1 MSLQYQLIAGGSA
14 FAMVYLLILLHRKQ
28 TLASWEKL
36 RAETNRL
43 DNKLIKDVKLKYVI
57 NNGGKL
63 LVSILNRAD
72 IQIFDGFV
80 LIYRRQGIFF
90 QLYFKPI
97 LICKVS
103 EQADSLPD
111 VQELLVLQE
120 IKIERFRKGE
130 VEMSCF
136 EKKYTWR
143 TSVLSF
149 TELTEEQIKDFA
161 SLRAWV

>member
-28 TLASWEKL
+28 TLAGWEKL

-43 DNKLIKDVKLKYVI
+43 DNKLIKDVKLKFVI

-80 LIYRRQGIFF
+80 LIYRRQSIFF

-103 EQADSLPD
+103 EQAGILPD

-149 TELTEEQIKDFA
+149 TDLTEEHIKDIA
-161 SLRAWV
+161 GLRAWV